1 MVLVV
6 TDPVRG
12 AGPTHPLRGRA
23 MTVSKFLCELGRL
36 QGVSYLITGFGV
48 SIKNK
53 IARNS
58 SKIKV
63 CNQVWSFLSI
73 FFFFTRATSSGDEF
87 RRVSSIPDAH
97 PPCTYAI
104 RTPGAWS

>member
-6 TDPVRG
+6 TDPLRG
-12 AGPTHPLRGRA
+12 AGRTHPLRGRA
-23 MTVSKFLCELGRL
+23 VTVSKFLCELGRL
-36 QGVSYLITGFGV
+36 QGVSYLINGFGV
-48 SIKNK
+48 SIK
-53 IARNS
+53 IPRDS
-58 SKIKV
+58 SEIKV
-63 CNQVWSFLSI
+63 CNRVWLFLSI